1 MMKRG
6 LFVGRFQPIHKG
18 HVEALKRVLSEID
31 EIVIVIGSAQR
42 SHEFRDPFTAGER
55 LMMVRAALH
64 EVGVSPF
71 DYYLIPV
78 PDAPMHAVWVAEIDS
93 YAPPFDIVYSNDPLT
108 CRLFKELHRRVQA
121 VPLLDRTAYSGTE
134 VRRRILDGEEWRE
147 LVPMSVIRVIDEIH
161 GVDRIRE
168 LALTDTPLGRA

>member
-1 MMKRG
+1 MKRG
-6 LFVGRFQPIHKG
+6 LFVGRFQPIHQG
-18 HVEALKRVLSEID
+18 HVEALKRVLSEVD

-42 SHEFRDPFTAGER
+42 SHDLRDPFTAGER

-64 EVGVSPF
+64 EAAVNPV

-93 YAPPFDIVYSNDPLT
+93 YAPPFDTVYSNDPLT
-108 CRLFKELHRRVQA
+108 CRLFKERNRPVKA
-121 VPLLDRTAYSGTE
+121 VPLFDRATYSGTE
-134 VRRRILDGEEWRE
+134 VRRRILAGNEWRE
-147 LVPMSVIRVIDEIH
+147 LVPSSVIRVIDEIH

-168 LALTDTPLGRA
+168 LALTDTPEGRA